1 MWKKTWQTKVKKK
14 ETCEKVI
21 YFWKKV
27 TKLHKKA
34 SDLWKKHKILESTE
48 KKIINLWK
56 IESHKHSESSQQN
69 WTYSQTSEKISLP
82 SVIKWQKITNYCKKD
97 TNFWKKWPACE
108 KKRKS

>member
-1 MWKKTWQTKVKKK
+1 M
-14 ETCEKVI
+14 
-21 YFWKKV
+21 
-27 TKLHKKA
+27 KKA
-34 SDLWKKHKILESTE
+34 QNIRKYW

-97 TNFWKKWPACE
+97 TNFWKKWAAWE
-108 KKRKS
+108 KKKGKASEKRPHSREKMPQTSVKMSQTGKTMLQTSM